1 MLTLFPTKDQFSG
14 TLLRILRDIPIL
26 ICEMAQPMENI
37 AKGWLGHEEE
47 KQDDAEK
54 WVDFSCTI
62 ILKKENDQKNG

>member
-47 KQDDAEK
+47 RQDNAER
-54 WVDFSCTI
+54 WVNFLFLFLMQS
-62 ILKKENDQKNG
+62 